1 MPCQNKREDID
12 MAKRKKKSRFGYYL
26 YAFTTLVLMIAIILT
41 SAFILTY
48 VQKIEI
54 EGLHYSTE
62 EEILSC
68 IKEDPYTIN
77 SVYTYWKYKSGDF
90 TFPESIQTAKM
101 SFNAP
106 WELKITVN
114 EKEIVG
120 CILVGQDYV
129 YFAED
134 QTVLKKSTEML
145 DGIPVVEGLQIGK
158 VEVLKPLQIQ
168 NEKVFSYIMNISE
181 EVKENDLKPDRI
193 VWEEESMNL
202 YFAGIRVQLGRT
214 NFDEKV
220 VQLPPILAELEGQ
233 QGVLHMEHYSDV
245 STSISFEKEEKNY

>member
-1 MPCQNKREDID
+1 

-26 YAFTTLVLMIAIILT
+26 YAVTTLILMIAIILT

-54 EGLHYSTE
+54 DGLKYGTE

-68 IKEDPYTIN
+68 MNEDPYTIN
-77 SVYTYWKYKSGDF
+77 SIYTYWKYKSGGF
-90 TFPESIQTAKM
+90 TFPENIKTAKM

-106 WELKITVN
+106 WELKITVE
-114 EKEIVG
+114 EKPIVG
-120 CILVGQDYV
+120 CILVGQNYV

-134 QTVLKKSTEML
+134 QTVLRKGSEVME
-145 DGIPVVEGLQIGK
+145 GIPVVEGLQIGK
-158 VEVLKPLQIQ
+158 IELLKPLQIQ
-168 NEKVFSYIMNISE
+168 NEKVFSYIINIS
-181 EVKENDLKPDRI
+181 KEIQTNELKPDRI

-202 YFAGIRVQLGRT
+202 YFEGVKVQLGKT